1 MKIEMNGKR
10 IKVTAG
16 DQTIVEGIAEVH
28 SDDSGSDVLIRIL
41 EEDSN
46 IELGTVL
53 VRDGITSADIY

>member
-1 MKIEMNGKR
+1 MIEVNGRR

-16 DQTIVEGIAEVH
+16 DQTIIEGIAEVH

-46 IELGTVL
+46 IELGTVC
-53 VRDGITSADIY
+53 VRDGVASADVY